1 MNTKYAQPGLAREP
15 EAVASSNPFRKYQVI
30 TVSLLLVIGIINYV
44 DRSALSIAN
53 TSIQRDMGI
62 TPSQMGIL
70 LSAFSLA
77 YAFSQLPLGMIIDR
91 LGSKIALGAS
101 LLGWSVA
108 QAAFGMVNSFA
119 GFMGL
124 RVLLGIGEA
133 PMFPSAAK
141 ALSEWFDANER
152 GTPTGVVWSATCLG
166 PCLAPPLLTLFMV
179 NFGWRGM
186 FIITGV
192 IGVVLALCWLTF
204 YKSKARFLAE
214 LAAEGKPLPS
224 ERQAA
229 AATATAPKASYF
241 AGWLDLFK
249 HRSTWGAV
257 LGFMGVIYMLWLH
270 LTWLPGYFEREHGLD
285 LYKTAWVVS
294 LAYGFG
300 AAGTIVAGRF
310 CDWLVRRGMSVLGS
324 RKFSVITGLVLAALF
339 TLPLSFVTGLT
350 GCIMLLCLAL
360 FSINMASATAWMIVN
375 TIVDSQRV
383 ASFGSIQNFG
393 GYIAGSVAPIA
404 TGFSIQYSGSFTTAF
419 MISAVVALCSA
430 VAYFLLLQAPIGSA
444 KVEAGGMAGAT
455 EQA

>member
-1 MNTKYAQPGLAREP
+1 MNKLK
-15 EAVASSNPFRKYQVI
+15 KYQSI
-30 TVSLLLVIGIINYV
+30 TVVFLLLIGIVNYL

-53 TSIQRDMGI
+53 TSIQKDMMI
-62 TPSQMGIL
+62 SPSQMGIL
-70 LSAFSLA
+70 LSAFSIA
-77 YAFSQLPLGMIIDR
+77 YAFAQLPMGMIIDR

-101 LLGWSVA
+101 LLAWSVA
-108 QAAFGMVNSFA
+108 QTTFGLVNSFA

-152 GTPTGVVWSATCLG
+152 GTPTGIVWSSTCLG
-166 PCLAPPLLTLFMV
+166 PCLAPPLLTLLMV
-179 NFGWRGM
+179 NYGWRGM
-186 FIITGV
+186 FIITGLL
-192 IGVVLALCWLTF
+192 GVVLAVCWLTF
-204 YKSKARFLAE
+204 YKSKAQYLAE
-214 LAAEGKPLPS
+214 LAAEGKPLPT
-224 ERQAA
+224 EHVAPAA
-229 AATATAPKASYF
+229 APQAPKVSYF

-300 AAGTIVAGRF
+300 AVGTIVAGRF
-310 CDWLVRRGMSVLGS
+310 CDRLVKRGMSILGS

-339 TLPLSFVTGLT
+339 TLPLSYVTGLT
-350 GCIMLLCLAL
+350 GCVILLCLAL

-375 TIVDSQRV
+375 TIVDSPRV

-393 GYIAGSVAPIA
+393 GYIAGSVAPIV
-404 TGFSIQYSGSFTTAF
+404 TGFSIQYSGSFNTAF

-430 VAYFLLLQAPIGSA
+430 VAYFLLLKAPIG
-444 KVEAGGMAGAT
+444 GAVVKDEVLREVT
-455 EQA
+455 Q

>member
-1 MNTKYAQPGLAREP
+1 MNKLK
-15 EAVASSNPFRKYQVI
+15 KYQSI
-30 TVSLLLVIGIINYV
+30 TVVFLLLIGIVNYL

-53 TSIQRDMGI
+53 TSIQKDMMI
-62 TPSQMGIL
+62 SPSQMGIL
-70 LSAFSLA
+70 LSAFSIA
-77 YAFSQLPLGMIIDR
+77 YAFAQLPMGMIIDR

-101 LLGWSVA
+101 LLAWSVA
-108 QAAFGMVNSFA
+108 QSAFGMVNSFA

-152 GTPTGVVWSATCLG
+152 GTPTGIVWSSTCLG
-166 PCLAPPLLTLFMV
+166 PCLAPPLLTLLMV
-179 NFGWRGM
+179 NYGWRGM
-186 FIITGV
+186 FIITGLL
-192 IGVVLALCWLTF
+192 GVVLAVCWLTF
-204 YKSKARFLAE
+204 YKSKAQYLAE
-214 LAAEGKPLPS
+214 LAAEGKPLPT
-224 ERQAA
+224 EHVAPAA
-229 AATATAPKASYF
+229 APQAPKVSYF

-300 AAGTIVAGRF
+300 AVGTIVAGRF
-310 CDWLVRRGMSVLGS
+310 CDRLVKRGMSILGS

-339 TLPLSFVTGLT
+339 TLPLSYVTGLT
-350 GCIMLLCLAL
+350 GCVILLCLAL

-375 TIVDSQRV
+375 TIVDSPRV

-393 GYIAGSVAPIA
+393 GYIAGSVAPIV
-404 TGFSIQYSGSFTTAF
+404 TGFSIQYSGSFNTAF

-430 VAYFLLLQAPIGSA
+430 VAYFLLLKAPIG
-444 KVEAGGMAGAT
+444 GAVVKDEVLREVT
-455 EQA
+455 Q

>member
-1 MNTKYAQPGLAREP
+1 MNKLK
-15 EAVASSNPFRKYQVI
+15 KYQSI
-30 TVSLLLVIGIINYV
+30 TVVFLLLIGVVNYL

-53 TSIQRDMGI
+53 TSIQKDMMI
-62 TPSQMGIL
+62 SPSQMGIL
-70 LSAFSLA
+70 LSAFSIA
-77 YAFSQLPLGMIIDR
+77 YAFAQLPMGMIIDR

-101 LLGWSVA
+101 LLAWSVA
-108 QAAFGMVNSFA
+108 QTTFGLVNSFA

-152 GTPTGVVWSATCLG
+152 GTPTGIVWSSTCLG
-166 PCLAPPLLTLFMV
+166 PCLAPPLLTLLMV
-179 NFGWRGM
+179 NYGWRGM
-186 FIITGV
+186 FIITGLL
-192 IGVVLALCWLTF
+192 GVVLAVCWLTF
-204 YKSKARFLAE
+204 YKSKAQYLAE
-214 LAAEGKPLPS
+214 LAAEGKPLPT
-224 ERQAA
+224 EHVAPAA
-229 AATATAPKASYF
+229 APQAPKVSYF

-300 AAGTIVAGRF
+300 AVGTIVAGRF
-310 CDWLVRRGMSVLGS
+310 CDRLVKRGMSILGS

-339 TLPLSFVTGLT
+339 TLPLSYVTGLT
-350 GCIMLLCLAL
+350 GCVILLCLAL

-375 TIVDSQRV
+375 TIVDSPRV

-393 GYIAGSVAPIA
+393 GYIAGSVAPIV
-404 TGFSIQYSGSFTTAF
+404 TGFSIQYSGSFNTAF

-430 VAYFLLLQAPIGSA
+430 VAYFLLLKAPIG
-444 KVEAGGMAGAT
+444 GAVVKDEVLREVT
-455 EQA
+455 Q